1 MRRRH
6 RRKFL
11 LLFLIFAV
19 AAFMLLLYMRARMSP
34 ITEELAFARVNN
46 VVSRIINNAIDEQI
60 ASGTINYDRMIYLE
74 KDVDGN
80 ITALKT
86 NMAEIN
92 NLKTQ
97 ILSILNER
105 LYDISVEDLGIAIGS
120 LIAPEFFAG
129 RGPKIPVRIISCSMT
144 SAGFENVFSAAGI
157 NQTLHQI
164 LMDVTVTVS
173 LLLPTGSATVDVQS
187 QVVIA
192 ETVIVGTVPDNYVNF
207 SETQSASDAANKYFN
222 FVG

>member
-1 MRRRH
+1 
-6 RRKFL
+6 
-11 LLFLIFAV
+11 
-19 AAFMLLLYMRARMSP
+19 
-34 ITEELAFARVNN
+34 
-46 VVSRIINNAIDEQI
+46 
-60 ASGTINYDRMIYLE
+60 
-74 KDVDGN
+74 
-80 ITALKT
+80 
-86 NMAEIN
+86 
-92 NLKTQ
+92 
-97 ILSILNER
+97 
-105 LYDISVEDLGIAIGS
+105 
-120 LIAPEFFAG
+120 
-129 RGPKIPVRIISCSMT
+129 MT

-207 SETQSASDAANKYFN
+207 SETQSASDVADKYFN